1 MITKVFGPFLL
12 AGAAAAFVAFA
23 PTAGAT
29 AVSECQTFGLTPTCA
44 NTGHSGIV
52 TTPGINTIGTGYWP
66 SDGSPNAPI
75 WVLE

>member
-1 MITKVFGPFLL
+1 MITKVFGPIVL

-29 AVSECQTFGLTPTCA
+29 ASSECQAYGLTPTCT
-44 NTGHSGIV
+44 NTGHSEIL
-52 TTPGINTIGTGYWP
+52 TTPGVNAIGTGYWP
-66 SDGSPNAPI
+66 FDGAPNAPV